1 MIGVSSEC
9 TFCCV
14 VEIFSDEDDVSIL
27 PGLMVTLT
35 DVFSGLYEMARGEKS
50 ERALRKYGP
59 KFSVN
64 SWSTVL
70 SFVEGYGG
78 LVCRGR

>member
-1 MIGVSSEC
+1 M
-9 TFCCV
+9 T
-14 VEIFSDEDDVSIL
+14 IL
-27 PGLMVTLT
+27 SGLMVTLT
-35 DVFSGLYEMARGEKS
+35 DVLSGLYEMAPGEKS

-70 SFVEGYGG
+70 SFVKGDGG
-78 LVCRGR
+78 LVYRERGGACGDLLD